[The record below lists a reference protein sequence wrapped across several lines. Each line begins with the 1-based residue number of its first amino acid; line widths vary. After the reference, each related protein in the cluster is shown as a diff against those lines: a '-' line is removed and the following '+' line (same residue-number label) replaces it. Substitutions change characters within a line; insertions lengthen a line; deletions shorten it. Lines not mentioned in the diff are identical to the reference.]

1 MARVR
6 RGRPGTPGDSRAGP
20 RESAIFLSSQHEV
33 QKKGD
38 RPGDLTWSVSRFALL
53 WDARMMVL
61 EMDRKEGQW
70 PAVLG
75 TSDF

>member
-1 MARVR
+1 MGRVR

-20 RESAIFLSSQHEV
+20 RESAIFLSSQHE
-33 QKKGD
+33 GD
-38 RPGDLTWSVSRFALL
+38 RPGDLTWNVSRFALL
-53 WDARMMVL
+53 WDPGMMVL
-61 EMDRKEGQW
+61 EMDRKEQW